1 MKLYNEFINI
11 AKTLNKELD
20 IIPLLYGSLGLEKVT
35 GLDFSPEDID
45 ILIPLIFLEEKW
57 EKLKKI
63 MDLQGYK
70 MVDLHEHE
78 FRKTNTKIGIAYIED
93 LKPFA
98 DVDYNNLEIFED
110 YGAKY
115 HLLTIYDYLK
125 VYNKSLLDGYRR
137 TKKNNKDQSKINIL
151 NKLIQS

>member
-1 MKLYNEFINI
+1 MKLYSEFINI

-20 IIPLLYGSLGLEKVT
+20 TIPLLYGSLGLEKVT

-45 ILIPLIFLEEKW
+45 ILIPFIFLEEKW
-57 EKLKKI
+57 GKLKKI
-63 MDLQGYK
+63 MELQGYK

-98 DVDYNNLEIFED
+98 DIDYKNLEI
-110 YGAKY
+110 
-115 HLLTIYDYLK
+115 LK
-125 VYNKSLLDGYRR
+125 ITAR
-137 TKKNNKDQSKINIL
+137 NI
-151 NKLIQS
+151 IC